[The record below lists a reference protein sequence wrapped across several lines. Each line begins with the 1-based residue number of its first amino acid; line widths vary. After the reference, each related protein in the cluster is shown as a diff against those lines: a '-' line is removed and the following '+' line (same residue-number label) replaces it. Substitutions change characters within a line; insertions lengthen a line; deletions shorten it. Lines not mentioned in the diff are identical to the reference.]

1 MGPLDKKQWAALSVD
16 DENYSAELFCA
27 GLEQE
32 GTIYSS
38 LLLVFPTLCLLPPFL
53 LWLGIQYISQLGT
66 QFAKMLDVF
75 QCRFVDTTATN
86 LNLLDE
92 DENYPSIY
100 QNYRIETG
108 RVTTSEIFNLPSM
121 RVG

>member
-1 MGPLDKKQWAALSVD
+1 
-16 DENYSAELFCA
+16 
-27 GLEQE
+27 
-32 GTIYSS
+32 
-38 LLLVFPTLCLLPPFL
+38 
-53 LWLGIQYISQLGT
+53 
-66 QFAKMLDVF
+66 MLDVF

-121 RVG
+121 TVG